1 MDPEPESPFENIE
14 SALQFVELLC
24 DAIEE
29 SRREI
34 EQASA
39 EPQSE
44 RRQQALQL
52 VSYNLA
58 KLALHMG
65 TSRRILNDLRT
76 LRRLF
81 LQERGVKEEEVAQP
95 EAVEEMGAAG
105 EVADAAEGAG
115 FGD

>member
-1 MDPEPESPFENIE
+1 MDTEPESPFENIE

-29 SRREI
+29 TRREI

-39 EPQSE
+39 EQQSE

-81 LQERGVKEEEVAQP
+81 LQERGLKEDEEEQG
-95 EAVEEMGAAG
+95 EAAG
-105 EVADAAEGAG
+105 EIVAPELTDSAEGGG
-115 FGD
+115 FTD

>member
-1 MDPEPESPFENIE
+1 VDDQPESPFENIE

-29 SRREI
+29 TRREI

-39 EPQSE
+39 EPQSD

-52 VSYNLA
+52 FSYNLA

-81 LQERGVKEEEVAQP
+81 LQERGAKDDEEQAEEP
-95 EAVEEMGAAG
+95 EAAGSAG
-105 EVADAAEGAG
+105 ELADSADGAG
-115 FGD
+115 FTD